1 MARVKTS
8 VTTRKRHKAVLSAVK
23 GHRGSRNRRY
33 RLARES
39 LPHALAYST
48 AHRRLKKRQN
58 RSLQITRI
66 NAASRMNGISY
77 SQLMYGIK
85 SNGINLDRKSLS
97 DLAIYEPEVFSEIVS
112 KVKTENK

>member
-39 LPHALAYST
+39 LTHALAYST
-48 AHRRLKKRQN
+48 A
-58 RSLQITRI
+58 TRI

>member
-8 VTTRKRHKAVLSAVK
+8 VTTRKR
-23 GHRGSRNRRY
+23 Y

-39 LPHALAYST
+39 LTHALAYST

-66 NAASRMNGISY
+66 NAASRINGISY

-85 SNGINLDRKSLS
+85 SSGINLDRKSLS

-112 KVKTENK
+112 KVKTEK

>member
-1 MARVKTS
+1 MT
-8 VTTRKRHKAVLSAVK
+8 
-23 GHRGSRNRRY
+23 
-33 RLARES
+33 
-39 LPHALAYST
+39 HALAYST

>member
-1 MARVKTS
+1 MDLV
-8 VTTRKRHKAVLSAVK
+8 
-23 GHRGSRNRRY
+23 
-33 RLARES
+33 RL
-39 LPHALAYST
+39 L
-48 AHRRLKKRQN
+48 
-58 RSLQITRI
+58 I
-66 NAASRMNGISY
+66 NGISY